1 MAAPSQSSRSN
12 PSAADKRLPKGAVP
26 TVRFLARMLKLSPT
40 TVSEALRDLPRVNV
54 DTRRRVQKAADALS
68 YRPNPLASAVMS
80 EMRKN
85 RRSLYRGTLAAIA
98 LDEPERPAA
107 AGAFFRGILEGA
119 TSRAKELGFGLE
131 TFLVGPRGVKIPRL
145 DAILQSRGIR
155 GVLILPAWDPPDF
168 ARLDWRRYAG
178 VYTDYL
184 IERPGLHA
192 ICSDHHRSMTGA
204 LERLHARG
212 YRRPGLFLK
221 GHQDERL
228 QRRWEGA
235 FLAFQRHAPGLGVVP
250 PLVSDVIDRGR
261 FTEWFKRHRP
271 DVVLGHDLHARNWM
285 AECGAKIP
293 ETHGFFCLNLAEQ
306 TEPCA
311 GLDQQPGLI
320 GARATEI
327 VVGELHRNQFG
338 IPDHPSL
345 TTIMARWV
353 DGPSVRAG

>member
-1 MAAPSQSSRSN
+1 MAAPSQNSRRNVASE
-12 PSAADKRLPKGAVP
+12 KRPPKGAVP
-26 TVRFLARMLKLSPT
+26 TVRYLAKLLKVSPT
-40 TVSEALRDLPRVNV
+40 TVSEALRDLPRVRV
-54 DTRRRVQKAADALS
+54 ETRLRIQKAADALA

-85 RRSLYRGTLAAIA
+85 RRSLFRGMLAAVA
-98 LDEPERPAA
+98 LDEPERPPAA
-107 AGAFFRGILEGA
+107 SAFFRAILEGA
-119 TSRAKELGFGLE
+119 TNRAKELGFGLE

-168 ARLDWRRYAG
+168 SRLNWRNYAG

-184 IERPGLHA
+184 IENPALHS
-192 ICSDHHRSMTGA
+192 ICSDHHRSMTSA

-221 GHQDERL
+221 SHQDQRL
-228 QRRWEGA
+228 QRRWEAA
-235 FLAFQRHAPGLGVVP
+235 FLAFQRHAPGLETVP
-250 PLVSDVIDRGR
+250 PLVSDTIDRAS
-261 FTEWFKRHRP
+261 FNAWFRRHRP
-271 DVVLGHDLHARNWM
+271 DVVLGHDVRARDWM
-285 AECGAKIP
+285 RECGAKIP
-293 ETHGFFCLNLAEQ
+293 DTHGFFCLNLAEHP
-306 TEPCA
+306 EPCA
-311 GLDQQPGLI
+311 GLDQQPEWV

-345 TTIMARWV
+345 TTIVARWV
-353 DGPSVRAG
+353 DGPTIRGA